1 MELDKV
7 GRDVS
12 GEVLMTHAVSSDDVR
27 LPLVNLGQKGDV
39 CDNTLKENS
48 QATEEKQG
56 EEEDEANMDLMKRLL
71 HKKSRRHRKKKLI
84 SLSDRIKQFYGR
96 VDDLTT
102 MNLTQSAEI
111 NQNED
116 ENDPTALEAEPKK

>member
-102 MNLTQSAEI
+102 MNITHSAEI
-111 NQNED
+111 NQNDD
-116 ENDPTALEAEPKK
+116 ENDPTAVEAEPKK